1 MSALSGLDPDA
12 AEPERTSGVPD
23 PTAPLTATGN
33 LRRRLAV
40 SRVLEIAA
48 VAAAVLAVG
57 VFFFV
62 VYAVAER
69 GLGAISFHFLTSDP
83 NLVDVGAGG
92 IAPAIVGSAIIVALA
107 TAIAM
112 PLGVLIALFLIEYAG
127 NSTGRVV
134 RLVLD
139 LMNGLPTV
147 VVAFMVYGLIVL
159 GTKTESGYAAS
170 IALAIIMLPLIAR
183 SSHQV
188 LLLVPGSLREAA
200 DALGVSRWR
209 TVVGVILP
217 SALGGIVTATILAAA
232 RAAGE
237 SAPLIILDSLVIGE
251 VVHINP
257 LHGLA
262 AMPLTVFNY
271 LETGTPAAVSQAWGT
286 ALVLMALILAANVGA
301 RVFLARNRSRLGL

>member
-1 MSALSGLDPDA
+1 MSGGVPDPEA
-12 AEPERTSGVPD
+12 AAPEPGSGVPD
-23 PTAPLTATGN
+23 PTSPLTATGN
-33 LRRRLAV
+33 LRRRAGV
-40 SRVLEIAA
+40 SRAFEVVAI
-48 VAAAVLAVG
+48 VAALVAVG
-57 VFFFV
+57 VFCLVIF
-62 VYAVAER
+62 AVAQR
-69 GLGAISFHFLTSDP
+69 GLSAISFHFLTSDP
-83 NLVDVGAGG
+83 NLVDIGSGG
-92 IAPAIVGSAIIVALA
+92 IAPAIVGSVIIVAIA

-112 PLGVLIALFLIEYAG
+112 PLGVLIAVFLVEYAG
-127 NSTGRVV
+127 PRSGRVI
-134 RLVLD
+134 RMALD

-159 GTKTESGYAAS
+159 GTHEETGYAAS
-170 IALAIIMLPLIAR
+170 VALAVIMLPLIAR

-251 VVHINP
+251 VVHVNP

-262 AMPLTVFNY
+262 TMPLTVFTY
-271 LETGTPAAVSQAWGT
+271 LDTGTPAAVSQAWGT
-286 ALVLMALILAANVGA
+286 ALVLMAMILASNVGA

>member
-1 MSALSGLDPDA
+1 MSALS
-12 AEPERTSGVPD
+12 EPPGVAPESGSGVPD
-23 PTAPLTATGN
+23 PTSPLTATGN
-33 LRRRLAV
+33 LRRRAAV
-40 SRVLEIAA
+40 SRVLELAAIAA
-48 VAAAVLAVG
+48 AGLAVG
-57 VFFFV
+57 VFCLV
-62 VYAVAER
+62 IIAVAGR
-69 GLGAISFHFLTSDP
+69 GLSAVSFHFLTSDP
-83 NLVDVGAGG
+83 NLVNIGTGG
-92 IAPAIVGSAIIVALA
+92 IAPAIIGSAIIVAIA

-112 PLGVLIALFLIEYAG
+112 PLGVLVALFLIEYAG
-127 NSTGRVV
+127 RRSGRVV
-134 RLVLD
+134 RMALD

-147 VVAFMVYGLIVL
+147 VVAFMVYGLVVL
-159 GTKTESGYAAS
+159 GTHEESGYAAS
-170 IALAIIMLPLIAR
+170 LALAIIMLPLIAR

-188 LLLVPGSLREAA
+188 LLLVPGTLREAA

-232 RAAGE
+232 RAVGE

-251 VVHINP
+251 TVHINP

-262 AMPLTVFNY
+262 TMPLTIFDY

-286 ALVLMALILAANVGA
+286 ALVLMAMILAANIGA

>member
-1 MSALSGLDPDA
+1 MSALSDPPGVA
-12 AEPERTSGVPD
+12 PEPRGGAPD
-23 PTAPLTATGN
+23 PASPLTATGN
-33 LRRRLAV
+33 LRRRAAV
-40 SRVLEIAA
+40 SRVLEVAA
-48 VAAAVLAVG
+48 IAAAVVAVGAFLLVILAVAG
-57 VFFFV
+57 
-62 VYAVAER
+62 R
-69 GLGAISFHFLTSDP
+69 GLGAVSFHFLTSDP
-83 NLVDVGAGG
+83 DLIDIGAGG
-92 IAPAIVGSAIIVALA
+92 IAPAIVGSAIVVALA

-112 PLGVLIALFLIEYAG
+112 PCGVLVALFLIEYAG
-127 NSTGRVV
+127 RRSGRVV
-134 RLVLD
+134 RMALD

-147 VVAFMVYGLIVL
+147 VVAFMVYGLVVL
-159 GTKTESGYAAS
+159 GTHEESGYAAS
-170 IALAIIMLPLIAR
+170 LALAIIMLPLIAR

-188 LLLVPGSLREAA
+188 LLLVPSSLREAA

-251 VVHINP
+251 TVHISP

-262 AMPLTVFNY
+262 TMPLTIFGY
-271 LETGTPAAVSQAWGT
+271 LEMGTPAAVSQAWGT
-286 ALVLMALILAANVGA
+286 ALVLMAMILAANVGA

>member
-1 MSALSGLDPDA
+1 MSALSDPQA
-12 AEPERTSGVPD
+12 AGPEPTRGVPD
-23 PTAPLTATGN
+23 PTSPLTATGN
-33 LRRRLAV
+33 LRRRAVV
-40 SRVLEIAA
+40 SRVLEGAAIAA
-48 VAAAVLAVG
+48 ALLAVG
-57 VFFFV
+57 VFILV
-62 VYAVAER
+62 VEAVVVR
-69 GLGAISFHFLTSDP
+69 GAGALSFHFLTSDP
-83 NLVDVGAGG
+83 NLVDIGTGG
-92 IAPAIVGSAIIVALA
+92 IAPAIIGSVIIVALA
-107 TAIAM
+107 TAVAM
-112 PLGVLIALFLIEYAG
+112 PLGVLVALYLIEYAG
-127 NSTGRVV
+127 RRSGRVV
-134 RLVLD
+134 RMALD

-170 IALAIIMLPLIAR
+170 LALAIIMLPLIAR

-188 LLLVPGSLREAA
+188 LLLVPGTLREAA
-200 DALGVSRWR
+200 DALGVARWR

-251 VVHINP
+251 TVHVNP

-262 AMPLTVFNY
+262 TMPLTIFNY